1 MLNAQQ
7 TADDVD
13 KKFFGVYIDESPKF
27 NYNWRIIPKEEGSK
41 EFKICLA
48 QDQQG
53 NGLDMWSLCVSD
65 IVRDPGSNFVYLS
78 KDKEDY
84 WEFNSPNEVD
94 ANLISNPDPE

>member
-13 KKFFGVYIDESPKF
+13 KKFFGVYIDESPQF
-27 NYNWRIIPKEEGSK
+27 NYNWRVIPKEEGSK

-53 NGLDMWSLCVSD
+53 NGLDMWNLCISD
-65 IVRDPGSNFVYLS
+65 SVRGPHSNFVYLS
-78 KDKEDY
+78 KDKVEY
-84 WEFNSPNEVD
+84 WEINCPKKVD
-94 ANLISNPDPE
+94 SDLISNPE